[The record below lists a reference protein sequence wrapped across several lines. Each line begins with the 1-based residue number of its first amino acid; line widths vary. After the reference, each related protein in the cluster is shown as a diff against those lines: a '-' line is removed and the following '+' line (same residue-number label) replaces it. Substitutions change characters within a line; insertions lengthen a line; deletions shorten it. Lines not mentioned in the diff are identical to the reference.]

1 MASSPVSLSRRH
13 HLTPRPA
20 ASASASTS
28 TSLRRSRLPV
38 GCAAAGLRCQAQ
50 AGDMDDDGVYI
61 RGCVELARKAAGHTS
76 PNPMV
81 GCVVVRGGRVVGE
94 GFHPEAGQP
103 HAEVFA
109 LRDAGDLAENATAYV
124 SLEPCNHYGRT
135 PPCTEALIN
144 AKVKDV
150 VVMWGLTY
158 ERRPRS
164 SLRQQLY
171 IPASPVRRRS
181 RLRRADEVQGHVLQL
196 PSSIRFAV
204 IPPPIPLSVTVV
216 DGMTDPNPIVASKG
230 IERLQSAGIDV
241 RVCMEEEA
249 LCRKLNE
256 AYIHR
261 MLAGKAF
268 ATLRTTLSM
277 NGVVVN
283 QIGTGADQPG
293 GYYSQLLKECDGVI
307 IYGISANMTSFPT
320 SHETGAKQPLYIIIA
335 QGEDSQLNI
344 PFLKEECA
352 SEAEEKLVQKVVVE
366 LLPIWAVS
374 KGPGH
379 LAFGGSQSFPLKDVG
394 HKEVN
399 GCMLLEDYV

>member
-20 ASASASTS
+20 ASASASASTS

-50 AGDMDDDGVYI
+50 ARDMDDDGVYI
-61 RGCVELARKAAGHTS
+61 RRCVELARKAAGHTS

-196 PSSIRFAV
+196 PSI
-204 IPPPIPLSVTVV
+204 V

-366 LLPIWAVS
+366 ILPIWAVS

-399 GCMLLEDYV
+399 GCILLEGYV

>member
-61 RGCVELARKAAGHTS
+61 RRCVELARKAAGHTS

-164 SLRQQLY
+164 
-171 IPASPVRRRS
+171 I
-181 RLRRADEVQGHVLQL
+181 
-196 PSSIRFAV
+196 
-204 IPPPIPLSVTVV
+204 V

-268 ATLRTTLSM
+268 ATLRE
-277 NGVVVN
+277 
-283 QIGTGADQPG
+283 AG
-293 GYYSQLLKECDGVI
+293 GDFASLLK
-307 IYGISANMTSFPT
+307 NF
-320 SHETGAKQPLYIIIA
+320 Q
-335 QGEDSQLNI
+335 
-344 PFLKEECA
+344 
-352 SEAEEKLVQKVVVE
+352 EEKLVQKVVVE